1 MDVTDTQRGTA
12 VTADHIATAQTNV
25 AATPE
30 EVWKALTDPA
40 LIKEYLFGSEV
51 TSEWK
56 VGSTITYT
64 GVYEGT
70 EYQDHGRILDFRP
83 GELLR
88 STHFSPL
95 GGKQDI
101 PENYHTLTWM
111 LEPDGET
118 TRLTLTQDNNESE
131 DAARHSEENWKTVL
145 EGLKK
150 LVEGRE

>member
-1 MDVTDTQRGTA
+1 M
-12 VTADHIATAQTNV
+12 TADHIAIATATIH
-25 AATPE
+25 ASTDD
-30 EVWKALTDPA
+30 VWRALTDPG

-56 VGSTITYT
+56 VGSTITYS

-83 GELLR
+83 GELMR

-101 PENYHTLTWM
+101 PENYHTLTWT
-111 LEPDGET
+111 LEAVGDET
-118 TRLTLTQDNNESE
+118 RVTLTQDNNESE
-131 DAARHSEENWKTVL
+131 DAARHSEQNWATVL
-145 EGLKK
+145 NGLKD
-150 LVEGRE
+150 VAERRA